1 MVKKKDKQVKYI
13 DIVFENCDVYRVTPD
28 MIVMF
33 SVDHLYSSL
42 GVNCFQYTQG
52 EVYNS
57 LHCKHALLVLNK
69 KAFNV
74 QGMFEDSA
82 LEERLKWKDITH
94 FDVIYTD
101 KTNDYITVPWQNYN
115 GNEYINALQNNLY
128 QDFWYED
135 DECLMIVIKETP
147 LTFGEMEE
155 EYGVC

>member
-1 MVKKKDKQVKYI
+1 
-13 DIVFENCDVYRVTPD
+13 
-28 MIVMF
+28 
-33 SVDHLYSSL
+33 
-42 GVNCFQYTQG
+42 
-52 EVYNS
+52 
-57 LHCKHALLVLNK
+57 
-69 KAFNV
+69 
-74 QGMFEDSA
+74 MFEDSI
-82 LEERLKWKDITH
+82 LEERLKWRDITH